1 MLLSAGRNRQTKTHF
16 YHKNTQTTPRREKT
30 SIPNSKH
37 THTYIQ
43 APTYERGERESATR
57 QTIDV
62 RRWCGVWTLNWLAGW
77 LAGESPTTG
86 LPGIKL
92 RHGKHDGIACVCVV
106 GNWETKRWLV
116 SKSSSGAKDA
126 AGSGVSWAAV
136 EGESGGWMETKD
148 GPRRRFRNNRI
159 YIRGAV
165 FVAGCRRF
173 REEARSTR
181 VSQRVIFR
189 NVEIFVISS
198 RNTTRNVFS
207 TVLWNVHALCAR
219 IYISTTQLSKIRI
232 YK

>member
-1 MLLSAGRNRQTKTHF
+1 MNA
-16 YHKNTQTTPRREKT
+16 E
-30 SIPNSKH
+30 
-37 THTYIQ
+37 
-43 APTYERGERESATR
+43 
-57 QTIDV
+57 
-62 RRWCGVWTLNWLAGW
+62 LAGW
-77 LAGESPTTG
+77 LAGGGVPYYWATRNKATSREA
-86 LPGIKL
+86 
-92 RHGKHDGIACVCVV
+92 RRDRVCVCVV

-126 AGSGVSWAAV
+126 AGFGVSWAAV

-148 GPRRRFRNNRI
+148 GPRRGFRNNRI

-173 REEARSTR
+173 REAARSTR

-207 TVLWNVHALCAR
+207 TVL
-219 IYISTTQLSKIRI
+219 
-232 YK
+232 